1 MSDSDETLLAR
12 MLKGDEDAFTTLY
25 RRRQGPVYRFALHMT
40 RSVAVAEDVTQ
51 EVFLM
56 LLESG
61 RRFDSSRGTLL
72 SFLYGIARN
81 HILRRIEK
89 DAREQPAQSSEIED
103 RIGGDDAIDPINDLT
118 RREAIETVRRAIV
131 SLPPMY
137 REVVVLCDLEDAS
150 YEDAAA
156 ALDCPMGT
164 VRSRLSRGRAMLA
177 AKLEK
182 KAGLV
187 KKTVG
192 IAYE

>member
-1 MSDSDETLLAR
+1 MSDSDEKLLAQ
-12 MLKGDEDAFTTLY
+12 MLKGDEEAFTTLY
-25 RRRQGPVYRFALHMT
+25 RRRQGSIYRFALHMT
-40 RSVAVAEDVTQ
+40 RSFAVAEDVTQ

-89 DAREQPAQSSEIED
+89 DAREQPAQPAEIENC
-103 RIGGDDAIDPINDLT
+103 GDDTIDPINDLT

-156 ALDCPMGT
+156 ALDCPLGT
-164 VRSRLSRGRAMLA
+164 VRSRLSRARAMLA

-182 KAGLV
+182 KAGLI

>member
-51 EVFLM
+51 DVFLM

-89 DAREQPAQSSEIED
+89 DAREQPAEPAEIED
-103 RIGGDDAIDPINDLT
+103 CIGSDGVVDPMNDLT

-131 SLPPMY
+131 SLPPIY

-150 YEDAAA
+150 YEDASA

-164 VRSRLSRGRAMLA
+164 VRSRLSRARAMLA

-182 KAGLV
+182 KARLV
-187 KKTVG
+187 KKTAR

>member
-89 DAREQPAQSSEIED
+89 DAREQPAEPAEIED
-103 RIGGDDAIDPINDLT
+103 CIGSDGVVDPMNDLT

-131 SLPPMY
+131 SLPPIY
-137 REVVVLCDLEDAS
+137 REVVVLCDLEEAS
-150 YEDAAA
+150 YEDASA

-164 VRSRLSRGRAMLA
+164 VRSRLSRARAMLA
-177 AKLEK
+177 AKLI
-182 KAGLV
+182 
-187 KKTVG
+187 KKTIG